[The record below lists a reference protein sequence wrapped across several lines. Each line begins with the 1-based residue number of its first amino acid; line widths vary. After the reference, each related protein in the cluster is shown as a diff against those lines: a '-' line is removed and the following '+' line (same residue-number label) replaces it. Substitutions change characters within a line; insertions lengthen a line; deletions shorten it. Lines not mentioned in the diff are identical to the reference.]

1 MRNVLVFKSYYT
13 PSWANWLVT
22 VEYSWDNKQLKGIR
36 GTMLR
41 SLCDITNI
49 LERVLTISFFITQRH
64 TDKAWAMFDFITWA
78 YLQKDVSN
86 HCLITVPASGMRE
99 NTEFTDLKN
108 NTALALIYHA
118 LFKRRKDASE
128 ILKSNKTPYLHNKE
142 TIRDII
148 VPGNF
153 KREGRTKSSKILK
166 HITCSQSIIQETLWE
181 NQESRNQLNSRVNR
195 AKLSCQF

>member
-1 MRNVLVFKSYYT
+1 M
-13 PSWANWLVT
+13 
-22 VEYSWDNKQLKGIR
+22 
-36 GTMLR
+36 
-41 SLCDITNI
+41 
-49 LERVLTISFFITQRH
+49 
-64 TDKAWAMFDFITWA
+64 
-78 YLQKDVSN
+78 QKDVSN

-118 LFKRRKDASE
+118 LFKRRKDATE

-153 KREGRTKSSKILK
+153 NSEGRTKSSKILK
-166 HITCSQSIIQETLWE
+166 HITCSQSII
-181 NQESRNQLNSRVNR
+181 
-195 AKLSCQF
+195 

>member
-86 HCLITVPASGMRE
+86 HCLITVTASGMRE
-99 NTEFTDLKN
+99 NTEFTDFKN

-118 LFKRRKDASE
+118 LFKRRKDATE
-128 ILKSNKTPYLHNKE
+128 ILKGNKTPYLHNKE

-166 HITCSQSIIQETLWE
+166 HITCSQSII
-181 NQESRNQLNSRVNR
+181 
-195 AKLSCQF
+195 